1 MAITHTLVVTGTND
15 GTKQVSKNEWNDDH
29 TIAINTILPIPNI
42 ADNTDTTKDIQFTLS
57 GATTATT
64 MTLVSSHTANR
75 TITLPDA
82 TLTLIGNSSTDT
94 LTNKSIDSDNNTIT
108 NIVNADIKA
117 AAGIVLTKIEAITA
131 GQIIVGSATNVATQ
145 VAVTGDISIT
155 DAGVTA
161 IATGAIVDGDLS
173 TATYSSITGLG
184 TQTIDLEMGGFNIQ
198 TAGVMTLLEQ
208 AAANVDVAAEG
219 QVWVKTAT
227 PNQLWFTDDAG
238 TDFQLASL
246 AGTETLTNKTISQSQ
261 ITSLTSD
268 LALKSPL
275 ASPTFTGTVVLP
287 NVPAIVTTQLNL
299 KSPLASPT
307 FTGTVVLPDSQA
319 LVTPVLGTPT
329 SGTLTNCTGLPL
341 AGLATSAKTEAIGIA
356 GGDETTVLAVADGV
370 TEFQLPYGFELTSVR
385 ATLTTAGTT
394 SGVTTIDIEDDG
406 TSIFA
411 TLLTIDATEKTSTSA
426 ATPFDFTASASS
438 LTLGDGSVMKIN
450 VDVLSA
456 GATEAGLKIWL
467 IGYQT

>member
-1 MAITHTLVVTGTND
+1 M
-15 GTKQVSKNEWNDDH
+15 
-29 TIAINTILPIPNI
+29 
-42 ADNTDTTKDIQFTLS
+42 
-57 GATTATT
+57 
-64 MTLVSSHTANR
+64 
-75 TITLPDA
+75 
-82 TLTLIGNSSTDT
+82 
-94 LTNKSIDSDNNTIT
+94 
-108 NIVNADIKA
+108 ADIKISA
-117 AAGIVLTKIEAITA
+117 LGAIASVAGEDLFAIIDDPAGTPASRKATVTQLLTFIDANSSALNNIVE
-131 GQIIVGSATNVATQ
+131 
-145 VAVTGDISIT
+145 DISP
-155 DAGVTA
+155 
-161 IATGAIVDGDLS
+161 
-173 TATYSSITGLG
+173 GLG
-184 TQTIDLEMGGFNIQ
+184 GTLTGSGFDQTGMGTIS
-198 TAGVMTLLEQ
+198 MIEQ